1 MFRHEPIYYHLRGS
15 RCRKSVRVS
24 ARACPTHRIERRGD
38 LRRHL
43 GMNRSR
49 IVVGVLLLGA
59 CGRNPLGVGAGAGSG
74 GSTSGAGGAGGS
86 AGGAMGGTG
95 LPVARIGDDG
105 ICGETMC
112 PQGQQCCLSTGRCV
126 APSSAVAA
134 CPLPQPKPAICGG
147 VTCAA
152 GEICCLLS
160 GSCIDPSTAATSG
173 PPPGATT
180 AEAADAAPPTGTSSM
195 GHPCGSDADCLPT
208 QFCSTSTAQS
218 LPCRGPGTCQ
228 SRSNCGFSSGMQWCG
243 CDGMTYPDLQTACR
257 AGVRVIATNACGT
270 PGDQGTPGDLG
281 PRDPVIYCGTS
292 DQCPQ
297 GQECCGITSRC
308 YDPSV
313 PYLCT
318 FPPPGT
324 SLSCLEDRQ
333 CLGSQFC
340 FGAGCSG
347 EGGCVSPGSCTG
359 ELTPVCGCDGKS
371 YTSAGCARAAPT
383 RVAHD
388 GVCASPDAGP

>member
-1 MFRHEPIYYHLRGS
+1 MGE
-15 RCRKSVRVS
+15 
-24 ARACPTHRIERRGD
+24 

-49 IVVGVLLLGA
+49 ALLGVLLLVA
-59 CGRNPLGVGAGAGSG
+59 CARSPLGVGAGGASG
-74 GSTSGAGGAGGS
+74 GSTGGASGAGGTTAGPG
-86 AGGAMGGTG
+86 GGTG

-105 ICGETMC
+105 ICGQTMC

-126 APSSAVAA
+126 APSSAAAA
-134 CPLPQPKPAICGG
+134 CPLPQPRSVICGG
-147 VTCAA
+147 VTCAGA
-152 GEICCLLS
+152 EICCLLN
-160 GSCIDPSTAATSG
+160 GKCIDPSTAATTC
-173 PPPGATT
+173 PKPGTSS
-180 AEAADAAPPTGTSSM
+180 ADASADAPATGGSTGTSPNDV
-195 GHPCGSDADCLPT
+195 PCGSNADCSPT
-208 QFCSTSTAQS
+208 QFCSTSQPLTC
-218 LPCRGPGTCQ
+218 LGPGTCE
-228 SRSNCGFSSGMQWCG
+228 SRSNCGFSSGTELCG
-243 CDGMTYPDLQTACR
+243 CDGITYPDVQTACR
-257 AGVRVIATNACGT
+257 AGVRVIATNACGS
-270 PGDQGTPGDLG
+270 PVDQGTPGDLG

-292 DQCPQ
+292 GQCPQ
-297 GQECCGITSRC
+297 GQACCAITNRC
-308 YDPSV
+308 YDASL

-333 CLGSQFC
+333 CPGSQFC

-388 GVCASPDAGP
+388 GVCASADAGP